1 MIKLGEGVIK
11 ELRLGDKEIKKAYL
25 GSTVVYEK
33 EAWYIGSGSKE
44 LLLTLSF
51 NDDISPDGLT
61 YRYRWDGDKTYVEM
75 LQDICAVETRLVF
88 LVQLV
93 GEQGYILGGIG
104 YHATKRTLLNINFD
118 LTTAMS
124 SVSFTYPNNAA
135 NLARTAIN
143 KGKNTGIIY
152 HPFNAE
158 SYTNAARDF
167 DYWQGSNSTMR
178 FGCGENLKRISTYKE
193 IHPEGWT
200 IDLSDM
206 AAVENQNNRFV
217 SLSKPLV
224 DGLHVG
230 FSLSRSATDL
240 HDCPPTEITYMTPP
254 N

>member
-61 YRYRWDGDKTYVEM
+61 YRYRWDGDKTYIEM

-88 LVQLV
+88 LVQYL
-93 GEQGYILGGIG
+93 GKSGYILGGVG
-104 YHATKRTLLNINFD
+104 YHATNRLSLKLAFNLND
-118 LTTAMS
+118 AMS
-124 SVSFTYPNNAA
+124 NVDFTYPNNAA
-135 NLARTAIN
+135 NLARAAIN
-143 KGKNTGIIY
+143 KGKGTGIIY

-158 SYTNAARDF
+158 TYSNASRDF
-167 DYWQGSNSTMR
+167 DYWYGVDSTTR
-178 FGCGENLKRISTYKE
+178 FGCGENLKRISVYKKVSPGE
-193 IHPEGWT
+193 WT
-200 IDLSDM
+200 IDLNDM
-206 AAVENQNNRFV
+206 VPAENQNNLFAG
-217 SLSKPLV
+217 LSKSLV
-224 DGLHVG
+224 DGSHVG
-230 FSLSRSATDL
+230 FSLSRGMEDL
-240 HDCPPTEITYMTPP
+240 HNCPPTEITYMTPP